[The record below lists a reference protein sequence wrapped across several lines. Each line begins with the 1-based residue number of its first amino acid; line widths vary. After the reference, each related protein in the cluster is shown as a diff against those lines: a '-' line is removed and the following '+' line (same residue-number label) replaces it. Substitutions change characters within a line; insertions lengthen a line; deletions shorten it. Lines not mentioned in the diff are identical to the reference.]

1 MGNNAD
7 IIAIFGNSDSESDDN
22 ELTQKCVKRKKSTE
36 TIDRSDSNLI
46 SEKESS
52 IESRKFEKINEL
64 DNRLSK
70 GSELELEKNEL
81 NEKTSSTNSV
91 SPLTISNG
99 DLMMM
104 FVSAVKNLNLDGK
117 TEKANALDHIAPVVL
132 EIMRIAMKKVQAN
145 EEVDVGALITEQ
157 VRNFLDTDRHN
168 VERLTLC
175 TDVIIPLVQSVI
187 LKIRVH
193 DYYDYYEEKNSNKT
207 ACKKYSKEEIE
218 KKCLDSK
225 MNKLKRIC
233 EERKRKAAEDETNQE
248 ESISNVNDKI
258 HQKIISQQVIA
269 LMTIELALI

>member
-99 DLMMM
+99 K
-104 FVSAVKNLNLDGK
+104 FK
-117 TEKANALDHIAPVVL
+117 
-132 EIMRIAMKKVQAN
+132 
-145 EEVDVGALITEQ
+145 
-157 VRNFLDTDRHN
+157 
-168 VERLTLC
+168 
-175 TDVIIPLVQSVI
+175 
-187 LKIRVH
+187 
-193 DYYDYYEEKNSNKT
+193 YNKFFPP
-207 ACKKYSKEEIE
+207 
-218 KKCLDSK
+218 
-225 MNKLKRIC
+225 KL
-233 EERKRKAAEDETNQE
+233 
-248 ESISNVNDKI
+248 
-258 HQKIISQQVIA
+258 
-269 LMTIELALI
+269 